1 MLRQLSELT
10 LLLVDDE
17 PVNLRVLKQLL
28 ASDYQLI
35 FAKNGE
41 EAIRLAAAR
50 QPNLILLDIMMPGE
64 SGLKLTDT
72 LKKNN
77 FKTPILLLSAL
88 GNADDRIKGLEIGA
102 NDYLAKPFEPKELLL
117 RMKNLIKKNK
127 YNKQKTKIVK
137 FGPYT
142 FNLKKEILKKNGK
155 IFILTSSE
163 AKLLYILA
171 KNDGKPIIRYNLSK
185 ILNIP
190 TTSRALDVQITRLR
204 NKIENNKKFP
214 TYIQTVRG
222 RGYVLKIE

>member
-1 MLRQLSELT
+1 MRLDLPHILI
-10 LLLVDDE
+10 VDDDKRI
-17 PVNLRVLKQLL
+17 L
-28 ASDYQLI
+28 QLI
-35 FAKNGE
+35 NDYLIKNNFRIST
-41 EAIRLAAAR
+41 ANNALKAR
-50 QPNLILLDIMMPGE
+50 EKIENIEFDLIILDIMMPGE

-88 GNADDRIKGLEIGA
+88 GSADDRIKGLEIGA

-222 RGYVLKIE
+222 RGYILKIE

>member
-1 MLRQLSELT
+1 MRLDLPHILI
-10 LLLVDDE
+10 VDDDKRI
-17 PVNLRVLKQLL
+17 L
-28 ASDYQLI
+28 QLI
-35 FAKNGE
+35 NDYLIKNNFRIST
-41 EAIRLAAAR
+41 ADNALKAR
-50 QPNLILLDIMMPGE
+50 EKIENIEFDLIILDIMMPGE

-142 FNLKKEILKKNGK
+142 FNLKKEILKKNRK

>member
-1 MLRQLSELT
+1 MRLDLPHILI
-10 LLLVDDE
+10 VDDDKRI
-17 PVNLRVLKQLL
+17 L
-28 ASDYQLI
+28 QLI
-35 FAKNGE
+35 NDYLIKNNFRIST
-41 EAIRLAAAR
+41 ANNALKAR
-50 QPNLILLDIMMPGE
+50 EKIENIEFDLIILDIMMPGE

-190 TTSRALDVQITRLR
+190 NTSRALDVQITRLR

-222 RGYVLKIE
+222 RGYVLKVE

>member
-1 MLRQLSELT
+1 MRLDLPHILI
-10 LLLVDDE
+10 VDDDKRI
-17 PVNLRVLKQLL
+17 L
-28 ASDYQLI
+28 QLI
-35 FAKNGE
+35 NDYLIKNNFRIST
-41 EAIRLAAAR
+41 ANNALKAR
-50 QPNLILLDIMMPGE
+50 EKIENIEFDLIILDIMMPGE

-155 IFILTSSE
+155 IFILNSTE
-163 AKLLYILA
+163 TKLLYILA
-171 KNDGKPIIRYNLSK
+171 KNNGKPIIRYNLSK

-190 TTSRALDVQITRLR
+190 NTSRALDVQITRLR

>member
-1 MLRQLSELT
+1 MRLDLPHILI
-10 LLLVDDE
+10 VDDDKRI
-17 PVNLRVLKQLL
+17 L
-28 ASDYQLI
+28 QLI
-35 FAKNGE
+35 NDYLIKNNFRIST
-41 EAIRLAAAR
+41 ADNALKAR
-50 QPNLILLDIMMPGE
+50 EKIENIEFDLIILDIMMPGE

-163 AKLLYILA
+163 TKLLYILA
-171 KNDGKPIIRYNLSK
+171 KSDGKPIIRYNLSK

>member
-1 MLRQLSELT
+1 MRLDLPHILI
-10 LLLVDDE
+10 VDDDKRI
-17 PVNLRVLKQLL
+17 L
-28 ASDYQLI
+28 QLI
-35 FAKNGE
+35 NDYLIKNNFRIST
-41 EAIRLAAAR
+41 ANNALKAR
-50 QPNLILLDIMMPGE
+50 EKIENIEFDLIILDIMMPGE

-88 GNADDRIKGLEIGA
+88 GSADDRIKGLEIGA

-142 FNLKKEILKKNGK
+142 FNLKKEILKKNRK

-190 TTSRALDVQITRLR
+190 NTSRALDVQITRLR

>member
-1 MLRQLSELT
+1 MKLDLPHILI
-10 LLLVDDE
+10 VDDDKRI
-17 PVNLRVLKQLL
+17 L
-28 ASDYQLI
+28 QLI
-35 FAKNGE
+35 NDYLIKNNFRIST
-41 EAIRLAAAR
+41 ADNALKAR
-50 QPNLILLDIMMPGE
+50 EKIENIEFDLIILDIMMPGE

-190 TTSRALDVQITRLR
+190 NTSRALDVQITRLR

>member
-1 MLRQLSELT
+1 MRLDLPHILI
-10 LLLVDDE
+10 VDDDKRI
-17 PVNLRVLKQLL
+17 L
-28 ASDYQLI
+28 QLI
-35 FAKNGE
+35 NDYLIKNNFRIST
-41 EAIRLAAAR
+41 ANNALKAR
-50 QPNLILLDIMMPGE
+50 EKIENIEFDLIILDIMMPGE

-155 IFILTSSE
+155 IFILNSSE
-163 AKLLYILA
+163 TKLLYILA
-171 KNDGKPIIRYNLSK
+171 KSNGKPIIRYNLSK

-190 TTSRALDVQITRLR
+190 NTSRALDVQITRLR

-222 RGYVLKIE
+222 RGYVLKVE

>member
-1 MLRQLSELT
+1 MRLDLPHILI
-10 LLLVDDE
+10 VDDDKRI
-17 PVNLRVLKQLL
+17 L
-28 ASDYQLI
+28 QLI
-35 FAKNGE
+35 NDYLIKNNFRIST
-41 EAIRLAAAR
+41 ADNALKAR
-50 QPNLILLDIMMPGE
+50 EKIENIEFDLIILDIMMPGE
-64 SGLKLTDT
+64 SGLKLTDS

-88 GNADDRIKGLEIGA
+88 GNVDDRIKGLEIGA

-127 YNKQKTKIVK
+127 YNKQKTKIIK

-190 TTSRALDVQITRLR
+190 NTSRALDVQITRLR

>member
-1 MLRQLSELT
+1 MKLDLPHILI
-10 LLLVDDE
+10 VDDDKRI
-17 PVNLRVLKQLL
+17 L
-28 ASDYQLI
+28 QLI
-35 FAKNGE
+35 NDYLIKNNFRIST
-41 EAIRLAAAR
+41 ANNALKAR
-50 QPNLILLDIMMPGE
+50 EKIENIEFDLIILDIMMPGE

-171 KNDGKPIIRYNLSK
+171 KDDGKPIIRYNLSK

-190 TTSRALDVQITRLR
+190 NTSRALDVQITRLR

>member
-1 MLRQLSELT
+1 MRLDLPHILI
-10 LLLVDDE
+10 VDDDKRI
-17 PVNLRVLKQLL
+17 L
-28 ASDYQLI
+28 QLI
-35 FAKNGE
+35 NDYLIKNNFRIST
-41 EAIRLAAAR
+41 ADNALKAR
-50 QPNLILLDIMMPGE
+50 EKIENIEFDLIVLDIMMPGE

>member
-1 MLRQLSELT
+1 MRLDLPHILI
-10 LLLVDDE
+10 VDDDKRI
-17 PVNLRVLKQLL
+17 L
-28 ASDYQLI
+28 QLI
-35 FAKNGE
+35 NDYLIKNNFRIST
-41 EAIRLAAAR
+41 ANNALKAR
-50 QPNLILLDIMMPGE
+50 EKIENIEFDLIILDIMMPGE

-171 KNDGKPIIRYNLSK
+171 KDDGKPIIRYNLSK
-185 ILNIP
+185 FLNIP
-190 TTSRALDVQITRLR
+190 NTSRALDVQITRLR

>member
-1 MLRQLSELT
+1 MRLDLPHILI
-10 LLLVDDE
+10 VDDDKRI
-17 PVNLRVLKQLL
+17 L
-28 ASDYQLI
+28 QLI
-35 FAKNGE
+35 NDYLIKNNFRIST
-41 EAIRLAAAR
+41 ADNALKAR
-50 QPNLILLDIMMPGE
+50 EKIENIEFDLIILDIMMPGE

-163 AKLLYILA
+163 AKLLYILS
-171 KNDGKPIIRYNLSK
+171 KDDGKPIIRYNLSK

-190 TTSRALDVQITRLR
+190 NTSRALDVQITRLR

>member
-1 MLRQLSELT
+1 MRLDLPHILI
-10 LLLVDDE
+10 VDDDKRI
-17 PVNLRVLKQLL
+17 L
-28 ASDYQLI
+28 QLI
-35 FAKNGE
+35 NDYLIKNNFRIST
-41 EAIRLAAAR
+41 ADNALKAR
-50 QPNLILLDIMMPGE
+50 EKIENIEFDLIILDIMMPGE

-155 IFILTSSE
+155 IFILNSTE

-190 TTSRALDVQITRLR
+190 ATSRALDVQITRLR

>member
-1 MLRQLSELT
+1 MRLDLPHILI
-10 LLLVDDE
+10 VDDDKRI
-17 PVNLRVLKQLL
+17 L
-28 ASDYQLI
+28 QLI
-35 FAKNGE
+35 NDYLIKNNFRIST
-41 EAIRLAAAR
+41 ANNALKAR
-50 QPNLILLDIMMPGE
+50 EKIENIEFDLIILDIMMPGE
-64 SGLKLTDT
+64 SGLKLTDS

-190 TTSRALDVQITRLR
+190 NTSRALDVQITRLR

-222 RGYVLKIE
+222 RGYILKIE

>member
-1 MLRQLSELT
+1 MRLDLPHILI
-10 LLLVDDE
+10 VDDDKRI
-17 PVNLRVLKQLL
+17 L
-28 ASDYQLI
+28 QLI
-35 FAKNGE
+35 NDYLIKNNFRIST
-41 EAIRLAAAR
+41 ANNALKAR
-50 QPNLILLDIMMPGE
+50 EKIENIEFDLIILDIMMPGE

-88 GNADDRIKGLEIGA
+88 GSADDRIKGLEIGA

>member
-1 MLRQLSELT
+1 MRLDLPHILI
-10 LLLVDDE
+10 VDDDIRI
-17 PVNLRVLKQLL
+17 L
-28 ASDYQLI
+28 QLI
-35 FAKNGE
+35 NDYLIKNNFRIST
-41 EAIRLAAAR
+41 ADNALKAR
-50 QPNLILLDIMMPGE
+50 EKIENIEFDLIILDIMMPGE
-64 SGLKLTDT
+64 SGLELTDT

-171 KNDGKPIIRYNLSK
+171 KSDGKPIIRYNLSK

>member
-1 MLRQLSELT
+1 MRLDLPHILI
-10 LLLVDDE
+10 VDDDKRI
-17 PVNLRVLKQLL
+17 L
-28 ASDYQLI
+28 QLI
-35 FAKNGE
+35 NDYLIKNNFRIST
-41 EAIRLAAAR
+41 ANNALKAR
-50 QPNLILLDIMMPGE
+50 EKIENIEFDLIILDIMMPGE

-142 FNLKKEILKKNGK
+142 FNLKKEILKKNRK

>member
-1 MLRQLSELT
+1 MRLDLPHILI
-10 LLLVDDE
+10 VDDDKRI
-17 PVNLRVLKQLL
+17 L
-28 ASDYQLI
+28 QLI
-35 FAKNGE
+35 NDYLIKNNFRIST
-41 EAIRLAAAR
+41 ADNALKAR
-50 QPNLILLDIMMPGE
+50 EKIENIEFDLIILDIMMPGE
-64 SGLKLTDT
+64 SGLKLTDS

-155 IFILTSSE
+155 IFILNSTE
-163 AKLLYILA
+163 TKLLYILA
-171 KNDGKPIIRYNLSK
+171 KNNGKPIIRYNLSK

-190 TTSRALDVQITRLR
+190 NTSRALDVQITRLR